1 MTDPD
6 EKWDDQVLRVK
17 KKDNVTT
24 CDGVRLEFV
33 EVGQINIDA
42 LNSPDT
48 GNSLRCSQYY
58 TS

>member
-42 LNSPDT
+42 LNSLDT
-48 GNSLRCSQYY
+48 GSSLRCSQYY